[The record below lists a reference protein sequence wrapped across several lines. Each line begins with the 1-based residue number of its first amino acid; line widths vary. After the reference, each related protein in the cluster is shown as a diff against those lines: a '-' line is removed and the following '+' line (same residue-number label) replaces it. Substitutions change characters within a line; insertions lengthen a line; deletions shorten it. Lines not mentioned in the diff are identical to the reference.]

1 MGNGMIKNDF
11 DRFEKRIAVT
21 GGAGF
26 IGANLLLY
34 MVPKYQQYLFV
45 NIDCL
50 TYAGNLLSVKTI
62 ENDANY
68 HFEKINI
75 CDFDALESCFEK
87 FQITDIIHLAA
98 ETHVDQSISNPAGF
112 VATNICGT
120 FNLLEMARK
129 RTDKKQSFRF
139 HNVSTD
145 EVFGSL
151 DGSGLFTEESP
162 YRPNSPYSATKAGA
176 DYLIRAYNK
185 TYGLNTVIT
194 NSSNCFGPYQFPE
207 KLIPLVIR
215 NALAGKPI
223 PVYGDGLN
231 IRDWL
236 YVADNCRAID
246 LAFHKGQAG
255 MSYNIGGRNEIK
267 NIELAKKICRII
279 DDNYGGGPREKLIK
293 FVKDRPGHD
302 RRYAI
307 DPSFSEAELGWKT
320 GYSFEKGLEK
330 TVQWYLNN
338 LDWMESCING
348 RYLKYYEE
356 TYTNR

>member
-1 MGNGMIKNDF
+1 MSNTAIMNDL
-11 DRFEKRIAVT
+11 DKFEKRIAVT

-26 IGANLLLY
+26 IGANLLLF
-34 MVPKYQQYLFV
+34 MVPKYRQYLFV

-50 TYAGNLLSVKTI
+50 TYAGNLLSLKII
-62 ENDANY
+62 ENDLNY
-68 HFEKINI
+68 RFEKINI
-75 CDFDALESCFEK
+75 CDFNALESCFEK
-87 FQITDIIHLAA
+87 YQITDIIHLAA
-98 ETHVDQSISNPAGF
+98 ETHVDQSISNPSEF
-112 VATNICGT
+112 VATNIFGT
-120 FNLLEMARK
+120 FNLLELSRQRIEK
-129 RTDKKQSFRF
+129 NRNFRF

-151 DGSGLFTEESP
+151 DGSGQFTEESP

-185 TYGLNTVIT
+185 TYGLNSIVT
-194 NSSNCFGPYQFPE
+194 NSTNCFGPYQFPE
-207 KLIPLVIR
+207 KLTPLVIR
-215 NALAGKPI
+215 NALAGRPI

-236 YVADNCRAID
+236 YIEDNCRAID

-255 MSYNIGGRNEIK
+255 LTYNIGGRNEIK
-267 NIELAKKICRII
+267 NIELVKNICHII
-279 DDNYGGGPREKLIK
+279 DDLCGGGPREELIE

-307 DPSFSEAELGWKT
+307 DPTFIETELGWKAKQ
-320 GYSFEKGLEK
+320 SFDKALEK
-330 TVQWYLNN
+330 TVQWYLDN
-338 LDWMESCING
+338 LDWTESCIDG

-356 TYTNR
+356 IYSNR